1 MKTRRHREMVKVG
14 YYSVG
19 GRILIDGSI
28 VMDAPAF
35 HGVQDLGGTV
45 TLSAGNHTFE
55 AFFFEAGGGDEGE
68 FYAAP
73 GTFTLHRLGSKHET
87 RGRHREW
94 RPRQRHARL
103 GQQGHRRMSVNPDAE
118 PLRENKRHAHVSDRS
133 GDFWL
138 TLGFDMSV
146 MAQIGS

>member
-1 MKTRRHREMVKVG
+1 MVKVG

-73 GTFTLHRLGSKHET
+73 GNLSAWDATMKLVGDTANGGLANATLAWDSKATGE
-87 RGRHREW
+87 
-94 RPRQRHARL
+94 
-103 GQQGHRRMSVNPDAE
+103 
-118 PLRENKRHAHVSDRS
+118 
-133 GDFWL
+133 
-138 TLGFDMSV
+138 
-146 MAQIGS
+146 